1 MNVAGKSDVGELVG
15 RTQEFEQLLALLEEA
30 RSGRGRAA
38 LVLGEA
44 GIGKTRLAEAFAAA
58 ATNAGSRVAW
68 GRCTDAGSRAYWPWR
83 QLLRALPGTTS
94 LGVATDGTG
103 GRDMLFASV
112 ANEL

>member
-44 GIGKTRLAEAFAAA
+44 GIGKTRLTEAFAAA
-58 ATNAGSRVAW
+58 SCSSAFAPPVSAAFLRTPSGWRSSGSSRTCVSATATARW
-68 GRCTDAGSRAYWPWR
+68 HKRR
-83 QLLRALPGTTS
+83 TTRS
-94 LGVATDGTG
+94 FH
-103 GRDMLFASV
+103 M
-112 ANEL
+112 